1 MNAKG
6 IRRLTM
12 GLTAALLALV
22 LVACGGLESGTET
35 EYPSP
40 GEEETDPGAVV
51 TADPN
56 EPTEE
61 PAKGDE
67 EGLELVH
74 GGFEWRRVGGMAGF
88 CDVVTDNAGTASI
101 ATCRSDPPEVLADL
115 TLTNDQSKEVL
126 TWLEE
131 LAPFEHEQS
140 DGATADGMTVTLVF
154 VGQGDNEAT
163 EDVIAAM
170 ESMAMELL
178 GGAADR

>member
-1 MNAKG
+1 MNKHLPLLL
-6 IRRLTM
+6 IILT
-12 GLTAALLALV
+12 LLSALLAG
-22 LVACGGLESGTET
+22 CGGLAAVPDSR
-35 EYPSP
+35 PAP
-40 GEEETDPGAVV
+40 EEGV
-51 TADPN
+51 TPAP
-56 EPTEE
+56 EE

-67 EGLELVH
+67 EGLEAL
-74 GGFEWRRVGGMAGF
+74 GGGLEWRRVGGIAGF
-88 CDVVTDNAGTASI
+88 CDVVTVNAGTASV

-115 TLTNDQSKEVL
+115 TLAASQSQQVL

-170 ESMAMELL
+170 EAMAMELL
-178 GGAADR
+178 GSVPNR